1 MEKEKKAKKT
11 MPWILFIILI
21 ISVIFIV
28 VRLFTKDYQGDY
40 ILILIQALTGILGM
54 LAPGFI
60 SRKFEL
66 EIPSVMYF
74 FFIIFLFCSIVL
86 GEFRDFY
93 YFVPFW
99 DKLLHVTSGAMLGA
113 LGFSLVNLLNQKN
126 SLINLSPIFVA
137 FFSFCFAVTLGVFWE
152 FFEFTFD
159 GLLGLNMQKFRTYDG
174 VILVGREALMDTM
187 RDLQV
192 DAIGAF
198 VMSLI
203 GYISLKYDKYWLNK
217 ILIKRKKKA
226 KND

>member
-1 MEKEKKAKKT
+1 
-11 MPWILFIILI
+11 
-21 ISVIFIV
+21 
-28 VRLFTKDYQGDY
+28 
-40 ILILIQALTGILGM
+40 
-54 LAPGFI
+54 
-60 SRKFEL
+60 
-66 EIPSVMYF
+66 
-74 FFIIFLFCSIVL
+74 
-86 GEFRDFY
+86 
-93 YFVPFW
+93 
-99 DKLLHVTSGAMLGA
+99 MLGA

-159 GLLGLNMQKFRTYDG
+159 GLLGLNMQKFRTYDR

-226 KND
+226 KK